1 MKFLNIWR
9 PVLQMMLVIHSKRN
23 NLVVEKIMKRLLVN
37 VRDERLDIILD
48 IFNLPELR
56 NDGPL

>member
-9 PVLQMMLVIHSKRN
+9 PVLQMMLVIHGKRN

-37 VRDERLDIILD
+37 IRDERLDIILD

-56 NDGPL
+56 TDGPL

>member
-1 MKFLNIWR
+1 
-9 PVLQMMLVIHSKRN
+9 MLVIHSKRN

-37 VRDERLDIILD
+37 IRDERLDIILD

-56 NDGPL
+56 TDGPL